1 MSVNESWSLDLSSQY
16 HFREWH
22 DGVTLFLEG
31 ENSIFLINPF
41 ASYLLNKL
49 NCRQQSF
56 QQLLDLVRADYP
68 DDSAGSVSQLVENT
82 LAELRQRGILVRT
95 RA

>member
-1 MSVNESWSLDLSSQY
+1 MSENESWSLDLSSQY

-22 DGVTLFLEG
+22 DGVTLYLEG
-31 ENSIFLINPF
+31 ENSIFLINLF

-68 DDSAGSVSQLVENT
+68 DDPPDSVSQLVENT
-82 LAELRQRGILVRT
+82 LAELRQRGIIIRT